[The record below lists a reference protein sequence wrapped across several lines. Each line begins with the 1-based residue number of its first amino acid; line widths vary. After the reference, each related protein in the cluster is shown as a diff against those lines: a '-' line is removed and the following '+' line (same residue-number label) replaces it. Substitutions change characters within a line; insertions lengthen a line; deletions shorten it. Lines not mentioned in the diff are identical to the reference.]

1 MSVKI
6 QVQVIVKVF
15 VLDCCQIP
23 KLNETPNSTLLL
35 GNVYFKLIASF
46 FFFFISW
53 VLPKTVGV
61 ITRSALR

>member
-23 KLNETPNSTLLL
+23 KLYETRNSTLLL

-46 FFFFISW
+46 FFFFYLTS
-53 VLPKTVGV
+53 V
-61 ITRSALR
+61 A

>member
-46 FFFFISW
+46 FFFISW

-61 ITRSALR
+61 ITRLALR